1 MFAAGENF
9 IWGQLKTRRTI
20 LILEVLAITLVL
32 GIFVWQ
38 LSTLPS
44 LEVQLR
50 SGLHN
55 GLETIAED
63 CATTLDQRF
72 EEAISR
78 SNRLLAKRF
87 TRLKL
92 QVKDVDKWSG
102 VFYPIAAATPMG
114 EGWFIALPNAKQKKF
129 RVFDYKKPS
138 RYRKNTGTIGQFR
151 ENTDLSRELKGALES
166 MVDPSSSI
174 QDFATNR
181 WASAVDSNVVF
192 SFDRTFHQEL
202 LIGYPVF
209 FRGTDS
215 LKAIVFSQVNEQYF
229 QEVFLRDFFIREFWT
244 GGEERFGIQKRY
256 LQFGVISSNGDRLLY
271 HSVAYGEKNFEHLV
285 QLSDLGSSLS
295 DLTVGVGFR
304 DAKVKDVAYAI
315 YERNYYLIIGLF
327 IFLIILLAMIF
338 FSAIRLLKLSRLKTE
353 FVANVSHEIKT
364 PLSSIR
370 LATDTLRLGRTK
382 TPEQMERLV
391 EILSTETDR
400 LQHLIYT
407 LLDFSQLEAGR
418 KKFHV
423 EEIKAEAYLQEVG
436 AYFQR
441 EVGADLEITDRSLI
455 GGQVKVDRKAMEQV
469 FTIFIDNAKKYGK
482 DNPTIQL
489 IAKRRGKWLSIGVK
503 DFGIGIR
510 KEDQSIIFDKF
521 VRLEDIN
528 APDTQGHG
536 IGLSIAKSIL
546 TAMGGKVGVT
556 SRAGNGS
563 TFFVELPI
571 V

>member
-1 MFAAGENF
+1 M
-9 IWGQLKTRRTI
+9 KTRRTI
-20 LILEVLAITLVL
+20 LILEILAISLVL
-32 GIFVWQ
+32 GIFLWQ

-50 SGLHN
+50 AGLHN

-63 CATTLDQRF
+63 CATTMDQRF

-92 QVKDVDKWSG
+92 EVKDVDKWSG
-102 VFYPIAAATPMG
+102 VFYPVAAATPMG
-114 EGWFIALPNAKQKKF
+114 EGWFIALPEANKKKF

-138 RYRKNTGTIGQFR
+138 RYRKNSGKIGQFR
-151 ENTDLSRELKGALES
+151 ENTDLSKELKGALET
-166 MVDPSSSI
+166 MVGESSSI
-174 QDFATNR
+174 QEYATNR
-181 WASAVDSNVVF
+181 WSLAVDSNVVF
-192 SFDRTFHQEL
+192 SFERTFHQEL
-202 LIGYPVF
+202 LVGYPVF

-215 LKAIVFSQVNEQYF
+215 LKAIVFSQVNEEYF
-229 QEVFLRDFFIREFWT
+229 QQVFLRDFFIREFWT
-244 GGEERFGIQKRY
+244 GGEERFGIQKKY

-304 DAKVKDVAYAI
+304 NAKVQDVAYAI
-315 YERNYYLIIGLF
+315 YERNFYLIIGLF

-338 FSAIRLLKLSRLKTE
+338 FSAIRLIKLSRLKTE

-370 LATDTLRLGRTK
+370 LATDMLRLGRAK
-382 TPEQMERLV
+382 TPEQMEKLV
-391 EILSTETDR
+391 DILGLETER

-423 EEIKAEAYLQEVG
+423 DEIEAETYLEEVEAYFRQQVG
-436 AYFQR
+436 APLQVT
-441 EVGADLEITDRSLI
+441 ERSLV
-455 GGQVKVDRKAMEQV
+455 GGNVKVDRKALEQV

-482 DNPTIQL
+482 DNPTVEL
-489 IAKRRGKWLSIGVK
+489 ILKRKGKRIFIGVK
-503 DFGIGIR
+503 DQGIGIR

-536 IGLSIAKSIL
+536 IGLSIAKSIVTGL
-546 TAMGGKVGVT
+546 GGKIGVM
-556 SRAGNGS
+556 SRIGNGS